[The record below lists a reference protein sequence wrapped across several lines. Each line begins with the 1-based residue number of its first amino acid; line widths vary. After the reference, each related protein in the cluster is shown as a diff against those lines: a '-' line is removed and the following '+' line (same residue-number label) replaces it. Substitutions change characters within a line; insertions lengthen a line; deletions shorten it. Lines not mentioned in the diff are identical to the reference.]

1 MISTEYHEEEKNETN
16 DLILLL
22 PLNFP
27 IASILFTVFLHK
39 LNKICH
45 ASKFVTSFGSFPHH

>member
-39 LNKICH
+39 LNIVLVGNF
-45 ASKFVTSFGSFPHH
+45 S